1 MQVQVQVLRP
11 VKRGGD
17 IVPAGTTI
25 EVSRDEAARFPE
37 LYKPTEALAAERLR
51 ATAQPA
57 EEAAARLTDHMAMR
71 RALAAEEA
79 EAQRAR
85 ARLLGEQAEQAARI
99 AAEAARQAGMA
110 PAAPAE
116 PAAAAAPAAPPAEVT
131 ELPPHKRGRTR
142 SE

>member
-25 EVSRDEAARFPE
+25 EVSRDEATRFPE
-37 LYKPTEALAAERLR
+37 LYKPTEVLEAERSR
-51 ATAQPA
+51 VTAQPA
-57 EEAAARLTDHMAMR
+57 EEAAARLADHMERR

-79 EAQRAR
+79 EAAKAR

-99 AAEAARQAGMA
+99 AAEAARQAGLA
-110 PAAPAE
+110 P
-116 PAAAAAPAAPPAEVT
+116 AAPAAPPAEPAEVPDV
-131 ELPPHKRGRTR
+131 PPHKRGRR